1 MSLLVVSSGIFFDVV
16 LLNFRHL
23 VIYTFSKYFHR
34 FLRYLEII

>member
-1 MSLLVVSSGIFFDVV
+1 MSLLEVSSGIFYVA